1 MAKTRPNPT
10 KRTTIKDVARHAGV
24 SVTTVSNALNG
35 RTAAMTADTLER
47 IQHAIRALNYRPN
60 RVARSLVTSRTA
72 TIGIIIAEIET
83 PLFLRALN
91 TIETI
96 ARAANYNILLCTA
109 RNLADEKQAVN
120 LLLEKQV
127 DGLIFLSTSIIL
139 HDNYLLELP
148 PSAPPMVLVNH
159 TTRHHTFS
167 HISFEHDRGVVAAID
182 YLVGLGHRRIAHLV
196 GPDRRQSTHARMAGY
211 RLGLKKHGLP
221 APAEYLQ
228 PGDFEADP
236 GQWERSTLTL
246 LACSPRPTAI
256 IAANDIVAATVM
268 RVIQRAGLR
277 APADV
282 SVIGIDDQPFCAWLN
297 PGLTTVRLPVAAAGE
312 RAVNLLLQ
320 HIADSRPAF
329 EHLTLPC
336 QLIVRESS
344 GPPPAPAA

>member
-1 MAKTRPNPT
+1 VAKSKA
-10 KRTTIKDVARHAGV
+10 KRTTIKDVARHANV
-24 SVTTVSNALNG
+24 SITTVSNALNG

-47 IQHAIRALNYRPN
+47 IRHAIIALNYRPN

-109 RNLADEKQAVN
+109 HNLADEKQAVN

-139 HDNYLLELP
+139 HDNYLQELP
-148 PSAPPMVLVNH
+148 PTTPPMVLVNH
-159 TTRHHTFS
+159 TARHHTFS
-167 HISFEHDRGVVAAID
+167 HISFEHDQGVVAAID
-182 YLVGLGHRRIAHLV
+182 YLAGLGHRRIAHLV
-196 GPDRRQSTHARMAGY
+196 GPERRQSTHDRLEGY
-211 RLGLKKHGLP
+211 RIGLEKHGLP
-221 APAEYLQ
+221 APDDYLQ

-236 GQWERSTLTL
+236 GQWEQSTLAL

-256 IAANDIVAATVM
+256 IAANDTVAATVM

-277 APADV
+277 IPADI
-282 SVIGIDDQPFCAWLN
+282 SVVGIDDQPFCTYLN
-297 PGLTTVRLPVAAAGE
+297 PSLTTVRLPITEAGE
-312 RAVNLLLQ
+312 QAITLLLK
-320 HIADSRPAF
+320 HIFADPPIF
-329 EHLTLPC
+329 EHLSLPC
-336 QLIVRESS
+336 RLIIRESS
-344 GPPPAPAA
+344 GPPPAPTS